1 MSLPT
6 KDEISQAIERKGT
19 LRAPQLN
26 GFSPI
31 AGILGPESY
40 AGGFCIVFPFQKGN
54 EKKAV
59 RVWHQEIGDIKQR
72 YNLISADIHRC
83 GMPYLCDVD
92 FIEGGLDVDGTL
104 IDIVIMDWIEGLPLK
119 KYIQTILDSND
130 DDSKK
135 KLLLKELAEKLL
147 DMFVYFHHQELSH
160 GDLQHDNIIINSTG
174 DVKVI
179 DYDCFYTPALGS
191 KFLQTTSGYK
201 GYQHPSRFAGQ
212 IISNE
217 KADYFSELIIYLSI
231 LALSEDF
238 SLWEI
243 AEDSDFTFLFSEQD
257 FEDITNSAIYKRL
270 YLLGNEYVELLNIL
284 KDYLVFDNINALYPF
299 TDALLTNKVQFSASA
314 EKAVRNQQVVTLDW
328 FVPFDAKVTL
338 VNRKSNF
345 SQNCELKG
353 QHATVLQSDAVFVLI
368 IDSVNGHHIEKLIG
382 IKVFD
387 ECIIDFYA
395 DKYYI
400 FPTIPVTLSW
410 SVKNAKK
417 IWLDSEEVEVSGKK
431 TIEPQKPTTCM
442 LSAEDEFGIK
452 EKRIDIQ
459 MLPIPIVKSV
469 LVPTPN
475 IVSNMSLSIHQPRYK
490 MEVKFPIIDIGW
502 IKTEIPKVPSFK
514 DIGLNIKLSPPLPRF
529 SIKRSIQKLINQI
542 KRNYYGK

>member
-19 LRAPQLN
+19 LKVPQLN

-72 YNLISADIHRC
+72 YNLISADIHKY
-83 GMPYLCDVD
+83 GAPYLCDVD
-92 FIEGGLDVDGTL
+92 FIEDGLDVDGTL
-104 IDIVIMDWIEGLPLK
+104 IDVVTMDWIEGLPLK
-119 KYIQTILDSND
+119 KYIQAILDSND

-147 DMFVYFHHQELSH
+147 EMFDYFHHQEFSH
-160 GDLQHDNIIINSTG
+160 GDLQHDNIIITSKG

-201 GYQHPSRFAGQ
+201 GYQHPSRFTGQ

-231 LALSEDF
+231 LSLSEDF

-243 AEDSDFTFLFSEQD
+243 AEDSDFSFLFSEQD
-257 FEDITNSAIYKRL
+257 FEDITNSVIYKRL
-270 YLLGNEYVELLNIL
+270 CQFGNECVELLDIL
-284 KDYLVFDNINALYPF
+284 VDYLEIDNINELYPF
-299 TDALLTNKVQFSASA
+299 TDALLTNKVLFSASA
-314 EKAVRNQQVVTLDW
+314 EKVVRNRQVVTLDW
-328 FVPFDAKVTL
+328 FVPFGAKVTL
-338 VNRKSNF
+338 ANRKSNF

-353 QHATVLQSDAVFVLI
+353 RYATVLQSDADFVLI
-368 IDSVNGHHIEKLIG
+368 IDSDNGQHIEKVIG

-387 ECIIDFYA
+387 ECTIDFYA

-400 FPTIPVTLSW
+400 FPTIPVSLSW
-410 SVKNAKK
+410 HVKNAKK
-417 IWLDSEEVEVSGKK
+417 IWFDSDEVEALGKK
-431 TIEPQKPTTCM
+431 VIEPEKATTYV
-442 LSAEDEFGIK
+442 LTAEDEFGIK

-459 MLPIPIVKSV
+459 MLPIPLVKTL
-469 LVPTPN
+469 LVPTPKIEN
-475 IVSNMSLSIHQPRYK
+475 NLSVTIHQPKIYVD
-490 MEVKFPIIDIGW
+490 VKIPEINIDW
-502 IKTEIPKVPSFK
+502 IKTEVPKVPSFK
-514 DIGLNIKLSPPLPRF
+514 ELGLNVELSPPLPKF
-529 SIKRSIQKLINQI
+529 SLISSIKKVFNHVIRK
-542 KRNYYGK
+542 